1 MARILTDGGRWEKEI
16 TEKRYGR
23 WLIPFFVSQR
33 SSSARLLPEGRK
45 KAQKGLRMSGNGH
58 TENTE
63 NTDFNWS
70 LPIELR
76 STSNATRQ
84 YSSKLDTALAA
95 PSVQN

>member
-1 MARILTDGGRWEKEI
+1 MGVGSYL
-16 TEKRYGR
+16 
-23 WLIPFFVSQR
+23 FFVSR
-33 SSSARLLPEGRK
+33 
-45 KAQKGLRMSGNGH
+45 KAQKGLHMSGNGH
-58 TENTE
+58 TDITE